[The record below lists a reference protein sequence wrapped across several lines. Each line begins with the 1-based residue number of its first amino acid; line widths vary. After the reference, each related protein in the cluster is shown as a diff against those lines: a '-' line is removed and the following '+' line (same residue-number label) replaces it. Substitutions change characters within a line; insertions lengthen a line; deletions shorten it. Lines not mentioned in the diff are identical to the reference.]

1 MNMLYSI
8 AAISAALM
16 VGSGAFLLR
25 DNSKQTAVA
34 ARLQQARHGTR
45 VARGAAV
52 SEARSN
58 RTKSLGLAP
67 LKLVAA
73 IGGGLLRTG
82 LMSEATLAALR
93 HTLTAS
99 GMRGANALSLFVGAK
114 ILLFAGLPLLV
125 WVAMMQMSPDS
136 PFVYVATGFGA
147 CMGLLLPDMAI
158 RKVRARYVAR
168 VEAGIA
174 DAMDMMVICARAGL
188 ALEASMLRVS
198 EEIRYARPEVAR
210 ELLQTASEI
219 HVASDPREAML
230 ALGTRTGLDGLKRLS
245 VTLVQTMEYGTPL
258 VDALRMLSAEMR
270 TEMLTRAEERAA
282 RLPVL
287 LTVPMILFILPC
299 QLIIA
304 AGPAIIHMAAV
315 FSK

>member
-1 MNMLYSI
+1 M
-8 AAISAALM
+8 AGSAA
-16 VGSGAFLLR
+16 ALLR
-25 DNSKQTAVA
+25 DTNKESAVA
-34 ARLQQARHGTR
+34 ARLQQARHGTNH
-45 VARGAAV
+45 ARQNAAT
-52 SEARSN
+52 EAN
-58 RTKSLGLAP
+58 RNSRKSIGLAP

-73 IGGGLLRTG
+73 IGGGLLRSG
-82 LMSEATLAALR
+82 LMSDATLAALR
-93 HTLTAS
+93 DTLTAS
-99 GMRGANALSLFVGAK
+99 GMRGGNALSLFVGAK
-114 ILLFAGLPLLV
+114 ILLFAVLPLLA
-125 WVAMMQMSPDS
+125 WITIHQTAPDS
-136 PFVYVATGFGA
+136 PLLYPATGFGA
-147 CMGLLLPDMAI
+147 CLGLLLPDLVV
-158 RKVRARYVAR
+158 RKVRARYVER

-188 ALEASMLRVS
+188 ALEASILRVA
-198 EEIRYARPEVAR
+198 EEIQFARPEVSR
-210 ELLQTASEI
+210 ELVQTASEI

-258 VDALRMLSAEMR
+258 VDALRTLSAEMR
-270 TEMLTRAEERAA
+270 TETLTRAEERAA

-304 AGPAIIHMAAV
+304 AGPAIIHMSAV